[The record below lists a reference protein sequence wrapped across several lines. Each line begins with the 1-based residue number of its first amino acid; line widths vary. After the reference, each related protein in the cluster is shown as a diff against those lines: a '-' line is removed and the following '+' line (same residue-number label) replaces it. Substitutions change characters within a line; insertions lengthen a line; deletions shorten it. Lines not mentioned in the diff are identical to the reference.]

1 MSIIVKVYYIL
12 AFCVNPPVIEMLDTK
27 IYSRQELIDL
37 FKTERI
43 DSIKNK
49 LQRQGYQFETSGR
62 GKDFTLTI
70 TEQPLLPFR
79 TFAIEELGFSP
90 QTDFDR
96 LEIFLYRFYL
106 DKEFQKLPSSGMVDA
121 LKNDGVSVT
130 YQTIERWI
138 DRLIKSDFI
147 IRSNTEF
154 NYYAVNHHAE
164 KLIKFIDRTT
174 YAEAWKAYWSGCE
187 YSYYDACSDMYA
199 VAKGTPHK
207 VGVIYENDWYSKK
220 KDELIDILQ
229 VKERING
236 ESIQETD

>member
-1 MSIIVKVYYIL
+1 
-12 AFCVNPPVIEMLDTK
+12 MLDIKT
-27 IYSRQELIDL
+27 YSRQELIDL

-49 LQRQGYQFETSGR
+49 LQRQGYKFTTSGR
-62 GKDFTLTI
+62 GKELTLTI

-79 TFAIEELGFSP
+79 IFAIEELGFSP

-106 DKEFQKLPSSGMVDA
+106 DDNFRKLPSSGMVEE
-121 LKNDGVSVT
+121 LKKDGVTVT

-138 DRLIKSDFI
+138 DRLLKKGWI
-147 IRSNTEF
+147 IRSNIEF
-154 NYYAVNHHAE
+154 SYYAVNHHSD
-164 KLIKFIDRTT
+164 KLIRFIERKT
-174 YAEAWKAYWSGCE
+174 YSAAWKAYWEGRE

-207 VGVIYENDWYSKK
+207 IGVIYENDWYKDKK
-220 KDELIDILQ
+220 
-229 VKERING
+229 VKLTEMIQRKENTDV
-236 ESIQETD
+236 ESTQETT